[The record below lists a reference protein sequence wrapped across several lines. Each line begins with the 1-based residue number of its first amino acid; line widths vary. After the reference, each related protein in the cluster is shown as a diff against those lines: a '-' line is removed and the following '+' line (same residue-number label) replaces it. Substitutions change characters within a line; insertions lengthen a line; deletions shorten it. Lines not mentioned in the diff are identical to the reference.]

1 MALRRSSSVL
11 FHKRSIVVRTS
22 EMLWIRDESLVID
35 VQSLQLFQERKTN
48 LSQLIAESVALI
60 SERLEL
66 LDKLEIMSISFRDE
80 DDFEE
85 WRR

>member
-1 MALRRSSSVL
+1 ML